1 MKVIILCAGKGQRT
15 GLKYPKCL
23 YTFSDGSKLI
33 EKNINILK
41 EAGFKNKDIIF
52 ATGYK
57 ENLIKSATFNKH
69 TYIKNKF
76 YSSTNMVYSF
86 FKVLENIKTDDFLV
100 VYADIIFDFKSLI
113 SIKNSK
119 YDLCT
124 LVDLD
129 WLQKWKQK
137 KNYMDD
143 LEELKIN
150 RTTVTKIGKKTYNLK
165 NIDGRYVGITKISE
179 KIINKMIKQDI
190 LQNLLKKNRK
200 LDFTNFLMEMIKSD
214 IKIKAI
220 KKKVNWF
227 EFDKKDDFITFEKN
241 KKFKKK
247 LGLQKTQ

>member
-1 MKVIILCAGKGQRT
+1 
-15 GLKYPKCL
+15 
-23 YTFSDGSKLI
+23 
-33 EKNINILK
+33 
-41 EAGFKNKDIIF
+41 
-52 ATGYK
+52 
-57 ENLIKSATFNKH
+57 
-69 TYIKNKF
+69 
-76 YSSTNMVYSF
+76 MVYSF

-143 LEELKIN
+143 LEELKIDKD
-150 RTTVTKIGKKTYNLK
+150 TVTKIGKKTYNLK
-165 NIDGRYVGITKISE
+165 NIDGRYVGITKISK

-220 KKKVNWF
+220 KKKINWF
-227 EFDKKDDFITFEKN
+227 EFDKKDDFITFEKIKN
-241 KKFKKK
+241 KK
-247 LGLQKTQ
+247 